1 MWLKDQSKEKIG
13 WISSYGWWLPPKAC
27 SQSKYSAVRFKVST
41 WVLKFLNIQQQE
53 WTTFKQLK
61 LIKSKNMNQTG
72 ELMGL
77 LRQISSSLLQFRE
90 QVGGEIMRIV
100 MLPEQSL
107 NLKLPNSDCD
117 YCQVIERQIFFF
129 HKYFHNCIVSLLLWN
144 FSKYPFEMFDWQHIL
159 SNSLNCDCSWSK
171 ENCSIVPF
179 MGYCKLK

>member
-53 WTTFKQLK
+53 LTAFKQPK
-61 LIKSKNMNQTG
+61 LIKSKNLNQTG

-77 LRQISSSLLQFRE
+77 LRQISSSLLLFRE

-117 YCQVIERQIFFF
+117 YCQVIERQISFF
-129 HKYFHNCIVSLLLWN
+129 HKYFHNCIVSLFCGNSANILLKCLIDNTFLAIVWN
-144 FSKYPFEMFDWQHIL
+144 VIALEVKKVVLLFL
-159 SNSLNCDCSWSK
+159 LLRN
-171 ENCSIVPF
+171 
-179 MGYCKLK
+179 CKLK